1 MSDLGTLD
9 IVIIAA
15 YLAAMVGIG
24 LYTLRRKKDVD
35 DYYVGGRKMGGF
47 AIGCL
52 WMASWIGGA
61 TVIGSVDKA
70 YSIGISALW
79 YCGAMAVGCLLF
91 AVTSTG
97 LIQRTGAK
105 FQALTY
111 PELIE
116 KRYGPAA
123 RLMAA
128 VTTFLAYVAYTGGQ
142 FLAMASLLSGALGW
156 DLNTAIWFSA
166 VSMVIYTAVGGF
178 IAVAITGVA
187 QALIIVFTL
196 SLIMA
201 PILLF
206 KAGGFSAIGA
216 ALPVGYFDPGA
227 WGWARGLGL
236 TVTIILT
243 FYTSM
248 DSYTRC
254 FASRSAAAARGGTL
268 FAAGLVTLV
277 AAATITI
284 GLSAKALMPELPEG
298 LSTMTAMIGLLPV
311 GLKGFIIIGLL
322 AAIMST
328 GSVCLLVAS
337 ANITHDAYKRF
348 VNPRAES
355 RSLVVLG
362 GVSTVLVGILSVYLA
377 ISRQDIIDVLY
388 IAFTVNSA
396 GLFVPTLAAF
406 LWKRGGAAAGA
417 WSIGLSLLTVVIWYV
432 GQAWYPDSAL
442 FSIDPV
448 WPGLAVSAAVF
459 LALARAQDLSVVD
472 QRRISEFWA

>member
-1 MSDLGTLD
+1 MMGLSPLD
-9 IVIIAA
+9 VVIVFG
-15 YLAAMVGIG
+15 YLAAMIGIG
-24 LYTLRRKKDVD
+24 FYTLRRKKNVD
-35 DYYVGGRKMGGF
+35 DYYVGGRKCGAF

-61 TVIGSVDKA
+61 TVVGSTDKA
-70 YSIGISALW
+70 YGLGVAALW
-79 YCGAMAVGCLLF
+79 YCGSMAVGCVLF

-97 LIQRTGAK
+97 LIQRVGTK

-128 VTTFLAYVAYTGGQ
+128 ATTFLAYVAYTAGQ
-142 FLAMASLLSGALGW
+142 FLAMATILSGVTGW
-156 DLNTAIWFSA
+156 DMTACIWFSA
-166 VSMVIYTAVGGF
+166 VSMVVYTAIGGF

-187 QALIIVFTL
+187 QAIIIVLTL
-196 SLIMA
+196 SLLMA
-201 PILLF
+201 PILVV
-206 KAGGFSAIGA
+206 KAGGPANIFQT
-216 ALPVGYFDPGA
+216 LPPSFFDFGA
-227 WGWARGLGL
+227 WGWGRVVGI

-254 FASRSAAAARGGTL
+254 FASKNEAAARKGTL
-268 FAAGLVTLV
+268 FAAGLVGVV
-277 AAATITI
+277 AVSTITI
-284 GLSAKALMPELPEG
+284 GLAAKVLSPDLPEG
-298 LSTMTAMIGLLPV
+298 ASVMNAMMMLLPDGV
-311 GLKGFIIIGLL
+311 KGLILIGLL

-337 ANITHDAYKRF
+337 ANLTHDAYKRF
-348 VNPRAES
+348 INPGAS
-355 RSLVVLG
+355 PGSLVVLG
-362 GVSTVLVGILSVYLA
+362 GVGAVVVGGLSVYLA

-396 GLFVPTLAAF
+396 WLFIPTLAA
-406 LWKRGGAAAGA
+406 LVWKKGGAVAGA

-432 GQAWYPDSAL
+432 GQSVAPESRL
-442 FSIDPV
+442 FAVDPV
-448 WPGLAVSAAVF
+448 WPGLIVSTVVF
-459 LALARAQDLSVVD
+459 LVCSRLVPMHAMD
-472 QRRISEFWA
+472 QRRLAEFWG